1 MAEHPYDDDQ
11 LRAVGAGGNVVVAAG
26 AGSGKTTVLAGRY
39 LRLVREGAAVPSILT
54 LTFTRKAAAEM
65 HVRIHRLLT
74 EHADEPVVREQ
85 LTLFDQ
91 ARIST
96 LDSFCSRLARNDA
109 PRFGLPLSFSV
120 DQEGLRKRA
129 ESFAL
134 QFILEKRLDP
144 ALKTL
149 IAANGFETVW
159 KEFFASYAVRELRIA
174 DPPDHEA
181 DFSRQE
187 EYCRQQAAEIFS
199 RLDALYGQM
208 GEIARDAAASS
219 KTLAEAARIA
229 EEWPDPDEL
238 IARSAWEDLLDLA
251 GRKLPKKPGSNVKN
265 PDLVLLRDLIEKLR
279 PLQEQAASL
288 TAVLC
293 YGDVYRGIAGLM
305 DEFTAGWNNLKRSR
319 GLVSFGDVV
328 SMAVSLLKESREL
341 RSYYKAQFRHI
352 MIDEFQDNNE
362 IQKELLYLLA
372 EKPDRFSPG
381 IPDPEDLEEGK
392 LFFVGDEKQSIYRF
406 RGADVSVFKR
416 LSRELGRDGIEL
428 GTNYRSHPGLIS
440 FFNSFFP
447 PVFSSEDELK
457 DFEAEF
463 RPLTGRKTRE
473 GDTSPEI
480 RLHYL
485 DDSGDDG
492 EDAGEY
498 LSAVESEAFE
508 AARLIRDAVD
518 GRGLQ
523 LSDARGMRAPA
534 WEDFALLLRST
545 GNQIVYERIFRRF
558 GIPYTTEN
566 IRTLFLEAPVNDIYA
581 ALQCCVYPE
590 DRMAYAVYLRS
601 FFVNLSDDALLA
613 ELLEERL
620 PFEGPSGGFTP
631 EEAEKYRLGGDI
643 HFRLREMIDRLP
655 HREVLRFL
663 WYEAGYRYNLL
674 QDPAWHGY
682 LEFYEYLLALA
693 DKSWDAGESMALF
706 LDFLRENLGDYKKL
720 EEIEI
725 LRTREQGVRIMTI
738 HKSKGLE
745 FPIVLL
751 ASTGQGSSETGK
763 RAPYFVDTEFGLTV
777 NMVVPGSPVSGK
789 RLKPNPF
796 YERGLELSRQME
808 AAELKRLLYVACTR
822 AEQHLVMLGYSPR
835 RKSANLPSLLDLI
848 FAGLGCSVENPDS
861 PYVRPFFPVSGD
873 ELHRL
878 GTDSPG
884 VGDRRELLTEYYRRT
899 QDPFF
904 EMPDFH
910 PVLSVSRLNQTTAA
924 SSPRAGTEL
933 GILEIDPLIREREE
947 LFGTLVHRVL
957 EGIITGKSPAG
968 IDSLLAGFTAPETE
982 ALLSCAEELAERFWN
997 SPSRRKLIPDGV
1009 PLHSEVPFTLALES
1023 GGHRHLVEG
1032 VIDLY
1037 ADLGEEI
1044 ICVDFKT
1051 NRSRIPGEYAM
1062 QMWLYR
1068 KALEKLCGKP
1078 VRSFLLYVREGLPR
1092 EELSEF
1098 KAEALDELISAV
1110 HEKN

>member
-11 LRAVGAGGNVVVAAG
+11 LRAVDAGGNVVVAAG

-39 LRLVREGAAVPSILT
+39 LRLVREGAEVPSILT

-74 EHADEPVVREQ
+74 EHAREPAVREQ
-85 LTLFDQ
+85 LALFDQ

-120 DQEGLRKRA
+120 DQEGLQKRA

-134 QFILEKRLDP
+134 QFMLDKHYNP

-174 DPPDHEA
+174 DPPDHGA
-181 DFSRQE
+181 DFARQE
-187 EYCRQQAAEIFS
+187 AFCRQKTGEIFA
-199 RLDALYGQM
+199 RLNELYGRM
-208 GEIARDAAASS
+208 GDIARDAAASS

-229 EEWPDPDEL
+229 EEWPDTDEL
-238 IARSAWEDLLDLA
+238 MARSAWEDLLDLA

-265 PDLVLLRDLIEKLR
+265 PDLVLLRELLEEMR
-279 PLQEQAASL
+279 PLLDQAASL

-293 YGDVYRGIAGLM
+293 YRDVYRGIAGLM
-305 DEFTAGWNNLKRSR
+305 DEFAEGWNNLKRSQ

-328 SMAVSLLKESREL
+328 AMAVALLKESREL
-341 RSYYKAQFRHI
+341 RSYYKEQFRHI

-372 EKPDRFSPG
+372 ERADRFSPG
-381 IPDPEDLEEGK
+381 IPDPRDIEEGK

-428 GTNYRSHPGLIS
+428 GTNYRSHPGLIA
-440 FFNSFFP
+440 FFNRFFP
-447 PVFSSEDELK
+447 PVFSSPEELK

-463 RPLTGRKTRE
+463 RPLKGRKYRDGE
-473 GDTSPEI
+473 SDPEI

-485 DDSGDDG
+485 DDSDETEGD
-492 EDAGEY
+492 EEEY
-498 LSAVESEAFE
+498 LNPVESEAFE
-508 AARLIRDAVD
+508 AARLIRDAVA

-523 LSDARGMRAPA
+523 LSDAAGTRAPGYD
-534 WEDFALLLRST
+534 EFALLLRST

-581 ALQCCVYPE
+581 ALQCCLYPE

-601 FFVNLSDDALLA
+601 FFVNLSDEALLA
-613 ELLEERL
+613 ELLEEGL
-620 PFEGPSGGFTP
+620 PFEGAAEGFTAT
-631 EEAEKYRLGGDI
+631 EAEKYRLGGELY
-643 HFRLREMIDRLP
+643 HRLSKMIDRVP

-674 QDPAWHGY
+674 IDPAWHGY

-751 ASTGQGSSETGK
+751 ASTGQGSNETGK
-763 RAPYFVDTEFGLTV
+763 RAPYFVDADFGLTV
-777 NMVVPGSPVSGK
+777 NMAVPGRPVNEK

-796 YERGLELSRQME
+796 FERGLELSRQME

-822 AEQHLVMLGYSPR
+822 AEQHLVMLGYSPK

-848 FAGLGCSVENPDS
+848 FSGLGCSIDNPDS
-861 PYVRPFFPVSGD
+861 PHVQLFQAPPRNALY
-873 ELHRL
+873 RL
-878 GTDSPG
+878 GSEAPEG
-884 VGDRRELLTEYYRRT
+884 EVRRDRIREYYRLTRT
-899 QDPFF
+899 AAF
-904 EMPDFH
+904 EMPGFN
-910 PVLSVSRLNQTTAA
+910 PALSVSRLNELAA
-924 SSPRAGTEL
+924 SVNSKEPGVEL
-933 GILEIDPLIREREE
+933 GPLKVDSLIREREE

-957 EGIITGKSPAG
+957 EGMITEKPLAG
-968 IDSLLAGFTAPETE
+968 IDSLLSGFTAGEAE
-982 ALLSCAEELAERFWN
+982 ALLVSAEELAQGFWN
-997 SPSRRKLIPDGV
+997 SPSRRELIPEAV
-1009 PLHSEVPFTLALES
+1009 PLYSEVPFTLALETD
-1023 GGHRHLVEG
+1023 GPRRLAEG

-1037 ADLGEEI
+1037 ADLGDHI
-1044 ICVDFKT
+1044 VCVDFKT
-1051 NRSRIPGEYAM
+1051 NRCRVPGEYAM
-1062 QMWLYR
+1062 QMFLYR

-1078 VRSFLLYVREGLPR
+1078 VRSFLLYLREGLPR
-1092 EELSEF
+1092 EESFDFAPEELEQ
-1098 KAEALDELISAV
+1098 LISALI
-1110 HEKN
+1110 